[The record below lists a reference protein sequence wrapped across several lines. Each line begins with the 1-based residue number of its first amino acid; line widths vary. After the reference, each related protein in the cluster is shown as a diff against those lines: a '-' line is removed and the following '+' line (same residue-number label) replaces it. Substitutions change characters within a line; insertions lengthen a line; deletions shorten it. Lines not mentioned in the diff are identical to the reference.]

1 MAPSAEIIQ
10 AALNLR
16 LVEPQT
22 PGRDD
27 QMAPSMQMRVSW
39 RPPRGYAW
47 IRFCGLA
54 KTTWLPGYI
63 ASTFELNSMTSL
75 QAAPY
80 KSIRRDVPARSLAEK
95 STWGSDAIAEVLRAL
110 DIPYVLVNPGA
121 SFRGLHD
128 SLVNHLGNQAPQMLL
143 VLHEEHAISIAH
155 GYAKVTGKP
164 LAAILHSNVGLM
176 HGSMA
181 IFNAYVD
188 RMPVVVLGA
197 NGPIDAAKRRPWID
211 WIHTSQ
217 DPAALVRH
225 FIKWD
230 AQPMSVNAAQEAMLR
245 AAQIATTAPQG
256 PVYVCFDVS
265 LQESKIPDI
274 PVLPDVMRYRAA
286 SPARPSDDAIDQAA
300 HLLSNARRPVLLMGR
315 VSRSE
320 EGWSDRIKLAEKL
333 NAEVLTDLRVGAA
346 FPTAHPLHAA
356 PATAFLSAAG
366 VQLLKEA
373 DVILSLDW
381 TDLAGTLKQAWGNEP
396 VESKII
402 HVSVDQYTHNGWSM
416 DHHGLPPVDVYLMCE
431 PEPAVRL
438 LAERSQPRQP
448 SLHRQAK
455 KHVSAECATGSP
467 LTVPMVAH
475 ALKAAVKGLRVS
487 LVHTPISW
495 GGAMWDFDHPLAY
508 LGYDGG
514 GGIGSGPGLAI
525 GSALALIGTDILP
538 VAVMGDGDYMMGVN
552 ALWTAANAQ
561 VPLLIIV
568 VNNRSF
574 YNDEVHQ
581 ERMALQRGR
590 PVENKWIGQRIG
602 NPDPDLAMMARGQGL
617 EGIGPIESGTELHA
631 ALAHA
636 VDSVRSGKA
645 IVLDV
650 IVSPG
655 YSQET
660 TAGMT
665 QSND

>member
-1 MAPSAEIIQ
+1 MTPSEVAP
-10 AALNLR
+10 
-16 LVEPQT
+16 T
-22 PGRDD
+22 
-27 QMAPSMQMRVSW
+27 
-39 RPPRGYAW
+39 AW
-47 IRFCGLA
+47 
-54 KTTWLPGYI
+54 
-63 ASTFELNSMTSL
+63 
-75 QAAPY
+75 
-80 KSIRRDVPARSLAEK
+80 IRRDVPAKSPSEK
-95 STWGSDAIAEVLRAL
+95 SSWGSDAIAETLRAL
-110 DIPYVLVNPGA
+110 DVPYVLVNPGS

-128 SLVNHLGNQAPQMLL
+128 SLVNHLGNHDPQMLL

-188 RMPVVVLGA
+188 RMPVIVLGA
-197 NGPIDAAKRRPWID
+197 NGPVDAAKRRPWID

-230 AQPMSVNAAQEAMLR
+230 AQPVSVMAAQEAMLR

-265 LQESKIPDI
+265 LQESKIPGI
-274 PVLPDVMRYRAA
+274 PVLPDVQRYKAA
-286 SPARPSDDAIDQAA
+286 PPARPSDEAIDHAA

-315 VSRSE
+315 VARSE
-320 EGWSDRIKLAEKL
+320 EGWSDRVKLAERL
-333 NAEVLTDLRVGAA
+333 NADVLTDLRVGAA

-381 TDLAGTLKQAWGNEP
+381 TDLAGTLKQAWGTET
-396 VESKII
+396 VESQII
-402 HVSVDQYTHNGWSM
+402 HVSVDQYIHNGWSM

-431 PEPAVRL
+431 PEPAVKL
-438 LAERSQPRQP
+438 LAERTKPRQLNKP
-448 SLHRQAK
+448 SRAAPPC
-455 KHVSAECATGSP
+455 VAEKVLGGP
-467 LTVPMVAH
+467 LTVPMVAD

-487 LVHTPISW
+487 LIHTPISW
-495 GGAMWDFDHPLAY
+495 TGEMWELDHPLAY

-514 GGIGSGPGLAI
+514 GGVGSGPGLAI
-525 GSALALIGTDILP
+525 GAALALIGSDILP

-552 ALWTAANAQ
+552 ALWTAANARIP
-561 VPLLIIV
+561 VLIIV

-602 NPDPDLAMMARGQGL
+602 NPDPDLAIMARGQGL
-617 EGIGPIESGTELHA
+617 EGIGPIETAADLHA

-636 VDSVRSGKA
+636 VESVRGGKA

-655 YSQET
+655 YSKET
-660 TAGMT
+660 TAGMS
-665 QSND
+665 QSHD